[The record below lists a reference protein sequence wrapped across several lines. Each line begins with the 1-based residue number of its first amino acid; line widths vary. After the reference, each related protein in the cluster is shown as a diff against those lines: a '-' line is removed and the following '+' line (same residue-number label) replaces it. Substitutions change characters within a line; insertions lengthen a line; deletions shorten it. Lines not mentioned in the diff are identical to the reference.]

1 MLLSHGRAAA
11 AIMVLVSVIGMSSL
25 EAFSATAL
33 EIRVMG
39 TEREGDT
46 RDVYFRDMAALAL
59 DHTLD
64 EGAYTIVVGPPANQV
79 RAIEFLKIGRLDLI
93 WAVPTEERE
102 DELLPVRI
110 PLEKGLLGY
119 RVFLIRTGEQE
130 RFSRITSV
138 SELKALIA
146 GQGHDWNS
154 TRILEHNGF
163 EVEKASNYDS
173 LFRMLRNGRFDYF
186 PRGLN
191 EVWAELEAKKDLGL
205 TLEQGLL
212 LRYPAASYFFVN
224 KDNAPLAARLEKGL
238 RAALADGS
246 FDRLL
251 TEHPSHRELFRLAR
265 LSERRV
271 LRIDNPFLP
280 KTTPLD
286 EKRLWVIPGL
296 AD

>member
-1 MLLSHGRAAA
+1 
-11 AIMVLVSVIGMSSL
+11 
-25 EAFSATAL
+25 
-33 EIRVMG
+33 
-39 TEREGDT
+39 
-46 RDVYFRDMAALAL
+46 
-59 DHTLD
+59 
-64 EGAYTIVVGPPANQV
+64 
-79 RAIEFLKIGRLDLI
+79 LKNGRLDLI

-119 RVFLIRTGEQE
+119 RVFLIRAGDQG
-130 RFSRITSV
+130 RFSKITSLN
-138 SELKALIA
+138 ELKTLLA
-146 GQGHDWNS
+146 GQGQDWNS

-163 EVEKASNYDS
+163 AVVTANNYHS
-173 LFRMLRNGRFDYF
+173 LFRMLRDGRFDFF

-212 LRYPAASYFFVN
+212 LRYPATSYFFVN
-224 KDNAPLAARLEKGL
+224 KRNTPLAARLEKGL

-246 FDRLL
+246 FDRLV
-251 TEHPSHRELFRLAR
+251 TGHPSHRELFRLAK

-271 LRIDNPFLP
+271 LRLDNPFLP
-280 KTTPLD
+280 KATPLD
-286 EKRLWVIPGL
+286 ETRLWVIPGL

>member
-1 MLLSHGRAAA
+1 MIPSHRCAVAAMMIVASVVCMSIPEATA
-11 AIMVLVSVIGMSSL
+11 A
-25 EAFSATAL
+25 AL

-59 DHTLD
+59 DHTVD

-79 RAIEFLKIGRLDLI
+79 RAIELLKNGRLDLI

-102 DELLPVRI
+102 DDLLPVRI

-119 RVFLIRTGEQE
+119 RVFLIRAGEQG
-130 RFSRITSV
+130 RFSTITSLN
-138 SELKALIA
+138 ELKALLA
-146 GQGHDWNS
+146 GQGQDWNS

-163 EVEKASNYDS
+163 AVVTANSYQS
-173 LFRMLRNGRFDYF
+173 LFRMLRDGRFDFF

-191 EVWAELEAKKDLGL
+191 EAWAELAAKPDLGL
-205 TLEQGLL
+205 TVEQGLL
-212 LRYPAASYFFVN
+212 LRYPATSYFFVN

-251 TEHPSHRELFRLAR
+251 TGHPSHRELFHLAR

-280 KTTPLD
+280 KATPLD
-286 EKRLWVIPGL
+286 ETMLWVIPGL
-296 AD
+296 PD